1 MEQNTGAITEQEAT
15 LLMTATL
22 EHGATLKEI
31 HGITD
36 DMMENVYAYAYQAYK
51 NGQLEEAENL
61 FHFLCLYDLKNPDYF
76 IGLGAVNQVKK
87 NYSKACDFY
96 SLAYVMAES
105 DFNPVFYSGQ
115 CQLLMGNVVKA
126 LQCFDIICSRCEDS
140 TLVAKA
146 KAYMSTIRQNMGESE
161 ALNNAES
168 SEETV

>member
-1 MEQNTGAITEQEAT
+1 MKQDMGVITEQEAA
-15 LLMTATL
+15 LLMTATM

-96 SLAYVMAES
+96 SLAYVMA
-105 DFNPVFYSGQ
+105 DNNFNPVFYSGQ
-115 CQLLMGNVVKA
+115 CQLLMGNIVKA
-126 LQCFDIICSRCEDS
+126 LQCFDIVCSRCEDA
-140 TLVAKA
+140 TLVSKA
-146 KAYMSTIRQNMGESE
+146 NAYMSTIRKNMGEGDELTHSE
-161 ALNNAES
+161 A
-168 SEETV
+168 SEETI